1 MKFKIRLS
9 IIQML
14 LIHLIIMMFSN
25 LVKEE
30 HLKKFYQNKLLKIPV
45 SELYQDMIQSGQNS
59 GLPGVQNKYDKTV
72 ERKNYSYI

>member
-30 HLKKFYQNKLLKIPV
+30 HLKTFYQNKLLKIPV